1 MIDMTVPQPIVRLDA
16 IAKPRGN
23 RRDDSLHDSELLVF
37 ELRPVLV
44 VLAGDPAS
52 SHRFGQSRRRRQAG
66 ECVDAAQYRLGAFGK
81 FLIPDLQVAGGRQGP
96 GVGQEPLDRSHPVLR
111 RHGFRLR
118 PIGRERSRGSVV
130 APPEREVGP
139 PVDGEERRHDGA
151 RIADHM
157 QEQGIREDRVQV
169 GDATAVSRVFVDE
182 TTPPV
187 VPDVSGHEVSHPL
200 GVFDVDI
207 RGGKSGVLAPRIR
220 RAATI
225 PESVPFH
232 RPGREP
238 VTGATDRP
246 DVPEPGKSLELGEGR
261 PAIGVVREPG
271 EVLVLAEELV
281 DDRRPGSPA
290 ADDEERRSRAVSVH
304 GSTSGLDV
312 C

>member
-1 MIDMTVPQPIVRLDA
+1 VIDMTVPQPIVRLDA

-81 FLIPDLQVAGGRQGP
+81 FLIPDLEVAGWPQGP

-151 RIADHM
+151 RIADHV
-157 QEQGIREDRVQV
+157 QKQGIREDRAQV
-169 GDATAVSRVFVDE
+169 SSHQVSYPLSVF
-182 TTPPV
+182 
-187 VPDVSGHEVSHPL
+187 
-200 GVFDVDI
+200 GVHVCGGE
-207 RGGKSGVLAPRIR
+207 RGIAEPRID
-220 RAATI
+220 RAAPI
-225 PESVPFH
+225 PQGAPLH

-238 VTGATDRP
+238 VTRATDRP
-246 DVPEPGKSLELGEGR
+246 DAPEARKSLELGEGR

-271 EVLVLAEELV
+271 EVRVLAEELL

-290 ADDEERRSRAVSVH
+290 ADDEKRPSRAVSVH
-304 GSTSGLDV
+304 GSTAGLGV